1 MASNQPAPTFAVL
14 PGQQQHQQQAP
25 AYSQVPPPQHHRQQQ
40 QQQQQHYQHY
50 QQQEQPPSQ
59 PGYNPSYPPQQQQ
72 QQRPPPQQQQQVTPP
87 HSGGAVLP
95 QPPPVLMQPK
105 NRTPNVKARLDDQP
119 LMTRTPDEET
129 EDGRL
134 RNREAV
140 AKIRETWIYKQV
152 RARQNE
158 FTQYR
163 KVCNVYGRLAEV
175 WIVFSRDEG
184 AGALSVSVLILDS
197 SVPIMVDDF

>member
-25 AYSQVPPPQHHRQQQ
+25 AYSQAPPPQQQHQQHQQHYQQQ
-40 QQQQQHYQHY
+40 QQQQQ
-50 QQQEQPPSQ
+50 PQ
-59 PGYNPSYPPQQQQ
+59 PGYNPSYPPQQQH
-72 QQRPPPQQQQQVTPP
+72 RPPQQQQQQVTPP
-87 HSGGAVLP
+87 HSGGPVLS
-95 QPPPVLMQPK
+95 QPPVLLQPK
-105 NRTPNVKARLDDQP
+105 SSNPNVKARLEDQP

-152 RARQNE
+152 RARQDE

-163 KVCNVYGRLAEV
+163 KVCHGT
-175 WIVFSRDEG
+175 
-184 AGALSVSVLILDS
+184 
-197 SVPIMVDDF
+197 VD

>member
-14 PGQQQHQQQAP
+14 PGQQQQQAP
-25 AYSQVPPPQHHRQQQ
+25 AYSQAPPPQQQH
-40 QQQQQHYQHY
+40 QQQQQHYQ
-50 QQQEQPPSQ
+50 QQQQPPSQ

-72 QQRPPPQQQQQVTPP
+72 RPPPQQQQQQQQQQVTPP

-95 QPPPVLMQPK
+95 QPPVLLQPK
-105 NRTPNVKARLDDQP
+105 IRTPNVKARLDDQP

-152 RARQNE
+152 RARQDE

-163 KVCNVYGRLAEV
+163 KVCNICGRLTDV
-175 WIVFSRDEG
+175 WSVFR
-184 AGALSVSVLILDS
+184 
-197 SVPIMVDDF
+197 

>member
-1 MASNQPAPTFAVL
+1 MDSNQPNPTFAIL
-14 PGQQQHQQQAP
+14 PGQQQQIPPDGFPHHQQQAP
-25 AYSQVPPPQHHRQQQ
+25 AYSQAP
-40 QQQQQHYQHY
+40 QQQQQHYQ
-50 QQQEQPPSQ
+50 QQPPSQ
-59 PGYNPSYPPQQQQ
+59 PGYSPSYPPQQQQ
-72 QQRPPPQQQQQVTPP
+72 RSPPQQQQQQQQQVTPP
-87 HSGGAVLP
+87 HSGGAILP
-95 QPPPVLMQPK
+95 QPPVLLQPK

-152 RARQNE
+152 RARQDE

-163 KVCNVYGRLAEV
+163 KVCRRMMQSYVELKSPAKMGVLSFCR
-175 WIVFSRDEG
+175 IVAS
-184 AGALSVSVLILDS
+184 IL
-197 SVPIMVDDF
+197 

>member
-14 PGQQQHQQQAP
+14 PGQQQAP
-25 AYSQVPPPQHHRQQQ
+25 AYSQHY
-40 QQQQQHYQHY
+40 QQQQQHYQQHY
-50 QQQEQPPSQ
+50 QQQQQPQ

-72 QQRPPPQQQQQVTPP
+72 QRPPPPPQQQQQQQQVTPP

-95 QPPPVLMQPK
+95 QPPVLLQPK

-152 RARQNE
+152 RARQDE

-163 KVCNVYGRLAEV
+163 KVCTVR
-175 WIVFSRDEG
+175 
-184 AGALSVSVLILDS
+184 
-197 SVPIMVDDF
+197 